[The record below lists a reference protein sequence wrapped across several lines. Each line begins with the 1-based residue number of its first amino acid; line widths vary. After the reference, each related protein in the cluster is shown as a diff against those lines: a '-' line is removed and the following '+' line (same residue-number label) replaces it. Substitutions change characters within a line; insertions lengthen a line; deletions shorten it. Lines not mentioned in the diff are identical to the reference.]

1 MSDKITP
8 REFNDDLRRALK
20 KSKKFSDVDLDE
32 VEKTFQGDLNESGA
46 GWGITRE
53 EIEDRL
59 KWLRKNKSKHK
70 LDTEELDILE
80 AEMGKLL

>member
-8 REFNDDLRRALK
+8 REFKDDLRRALR

-46 GWGITRE
+46 GWGIDRG
-53 EIEDRL
+53 EIEDRF

-80 AEMGKLL
+80 EEMMKLL